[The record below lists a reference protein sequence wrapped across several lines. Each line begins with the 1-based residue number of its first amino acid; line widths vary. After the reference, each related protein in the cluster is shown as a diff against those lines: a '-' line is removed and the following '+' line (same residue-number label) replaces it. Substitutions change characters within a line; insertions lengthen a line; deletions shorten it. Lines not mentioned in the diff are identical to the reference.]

1 MNRQKESCT
10 DCIHY
15 SLNGFRPWC
24 TMYNKL
30 IAYGEPLPC
39 EDGMT
44 PITFTI
50 PARYIRKVSIY
61 LDIMM
66 ENNIVPDG
74 EKADFLE
81 IRKYFQECSRL

>member
-24 TMYNKL
+24 KECNKP
-30 IAYGEPLPC
+30 INQGEVPPC
-39 EDGMT
+39 
-44 PITFTI
+44 
-50 PARYIRKVSIY
+50 
-61 LDIMM
+61 
-66 ENNIVPDG
+66 NPDG

-81 IRKYFQECSRL
+81 IRRYLQGCSKL

>member
-24 TMYNKL
+24 KERNKPINQGEVPSCKVNMNL
-30 IAYGEPLPC
+30 I
-39 EDGMT
+39 
-44 PITFTI
+44 TI
-50 PARYIRKVSIY
+50 HVPVRYIRKVSIY

-74 EKADFLE
+74 EKTDFLE
-81 IRKYFQECSRL
+81 IRRYFQGCSRL

>member
-24 TMYNKL
+24 KECNKP
-30 IAYGEPLPC
+30 INFGEVPSC
-39 EDGMT
+39 KVDMN
-44 PITFTI
+44 PITI
-50 PARYIRKVSIY
+50 HVPARYIKKVAIY

-66 ENNIVPDG
+66 ENDIVPDG

-81 IRKYFQECSRL
+81 IRRYFQGCSKL